1 MATESEHGPLRAGDL
16 GSGYVVLELTAW
28 GEFLV
33 TPSPV
38 TLTEARALTAGEQ
51 RYVRR
56 IRYVGL
62 GQMAPGQSGRT
73 TADDP
78 PIGVV
83 TPGNDGA

>member
-1 MATESEHGPLRAGDL
+1 MATESEHGPLRADDL

-28 GEFLV
+28 GELLV

-38 TLTEARALTAGEQ
+38 TLAEARALTSGEQ

-56 IRYVGL
+56 IRYVGM
-62 GQMAPGQSGRT
+62 GRFIPGQSGRT
-73 TADDP
+73 TTDDP
-78 PIGVV
+78 PGDVV